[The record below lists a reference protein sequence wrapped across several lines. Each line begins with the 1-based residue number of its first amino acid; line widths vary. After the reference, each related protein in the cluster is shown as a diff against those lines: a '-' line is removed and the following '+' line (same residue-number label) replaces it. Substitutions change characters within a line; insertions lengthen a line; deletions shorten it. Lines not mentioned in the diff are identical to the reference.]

1 MSGITRVAESELVV
15 PRGFVIDEIAID
27 RLHAQL
33 TRQPPE
39 VTAVVAPIGD
49 APPGSSFRTVAQRA
63 ALQPPSRAFVTDEPH
78 DGVAL
83 VRAGVE
89 FELVGPRVRVAQGQI
104 LLDPGA
110 ASYDAE
116 APIGAFER
124 AAAEGRSP
132 FPRAPLVLFV
142 GLEPESGRAIWA
154 RDLVNR
160 LLDHGIEAR
169 LATVSEPDP
178 PHLTR
183 PCRPEAETVRALGP
197 DVIVTL
203 DDSALAI
210 APSWC
215 ERRSTVVVH
224 HTGERTLATEL
235 VSWRLG
241 VASGRV
247 RAFIGSAVDAP
258 TLAALCSRLCSGPF
272 PAPPQP
278 ERDDEG
284 DRVTRVRAPGPSLRV
299 AVVHG
304 SSGATP
310 RLASFLSEAKA
321 QGAITETFGPSDA
334 STATDH
340 HVVILAHDLDAA
352 AGLELVKQRE
362 RRGLKTVVDVVV
374 PTTSTTLAERCGRAT
389 ASARDSQSTL
399 EERGITVRVLP
410 SLLTRSRLD
419 ELQRARRA
427 TEEDESVILG
437 LVIDAGPSKRASAA
451 MYAVSWLLDEDPTL
465 AVELLS
471 PVEPWSAGLRSHP
484 RATMIGDGDTTAVA
498 RWRAQAWVGS
508 APSATDSARP
518 RPLVEAAYLG
528 IPTVFAADGRGDV
541 DDELVGRWALSSP
554 EDPNQWFAGLHA
566 CLEPTT
572 DHSPLA
578 RRSDLLFGAKAGM
591 SIVNRILGW
600 ASFAEPDR

>member
-110 ASYDAE
+110 ASHDAE

-183 PCRPEAETVRALGP
+183 PCRPEAETVHALGP

-215 ERRSTVVVH
+215 DRRSTVVVH

-334 STATDH
+334 STASDH

-362 RRGLKTVVDVVV
+362 QRGLKTVVDVVV
-374 PTTSTTLAERCGRAT
+374 PTPSTTLAERCGTRDGIGTRFAVD
-389 ASARDSQSTL
+389 AR
-399 EERGITVRVLP
+399 GAGYH
-410 SLLTRSRLD
+410 RSRPAEPVDAIRLD
-419 ELQRARRA
+419 ELQRAATGDRSRRVRDLGVGDRRRPEQTGIGGDVRRQLAPRRRPDARRRA
-427 TEEDESVILG
+427 AESG
-437 LVIDAGPSKRASAA
+437 RTLVRWSSITPSRH
-451 MYAVSWLLDEDPTL
+451 DDRRRRHHR
-465 AVELLS
+465 
-471 PVEPWSAGLRSHP
+471 G
-484 RATMIGDGDTTAVA
+484 GAVA
-498 RWRAQAWVGS
+498 RPGVGGLRPVGHRLGPTS
-508 APSATDSARP
+508 AA
-518 RPLVEAAYLG
+518 
-528 IPTVFAADGRGDV
+528 GRGGV
-541 DDELVGRWALSSP
+541 PRN
-554 EDPNQWFAGLHA
+554 PNSL
-566 CLEPTT
+566 
-572 DHSPLA
+572 
-578 RRSDLLFGAKAGM
+578 RR
-591 SIVNRILGW
+591 
-600 ASFAEPDR
+600 